1 MKQVNI
7 YIYTTNRSPRKKS
20 SAYAYVLEMETS
32 KEPVTLSKIGIHEP
46 MTANQ
51 AELTTLIEAL
61 ERLNKS
67 CNLTI
72 FTDSPYVSGSLT
84 QGWLTKWQ
92 QDNWLNAKGDA
103 VSNAAEWQKAANLLN
118 KHTYRVEIGN
128 NHQYKAWMV
137 RETKKAED
145 KICQT

>member
-20 SAYAYVLEMETS
+20 SAYAYVLEMETV

-92 QDNWLNAKGDA
+92 QANWLNAKGEA
-103 VSNAAEWQKAANLLN
+103 VSNASEWQKAAVLLN
-118 KHTYRVEIGN
+118 KHTYRVEDGN
-128 NHQYKAWMV
+128 SHQYKSWMI

-145 KICQT
+145 KINV

>member
-7 YIYTTNRSPRKKS
+7 YTYTTNRSPRKIS
-20 SAYAYVLEMETS
+20 SAYAYVLEMETV

-103 VSNAAEWQKAANLLN
+103 VANASEWQKAAVLLN
-118 KHTYRVEIGN
+118 KHTYRVEVGN

-145 KICQT
+145 KINV